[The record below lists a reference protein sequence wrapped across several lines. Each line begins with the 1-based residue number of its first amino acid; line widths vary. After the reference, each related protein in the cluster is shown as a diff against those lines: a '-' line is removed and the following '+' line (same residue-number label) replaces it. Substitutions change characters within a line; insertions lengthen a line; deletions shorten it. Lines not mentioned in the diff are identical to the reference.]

1 MEHQSFPLELSPL
14 PEASPI
20 AEPSAESSEAAS
32 PREPRDAAEP
42 VLHSAL
48 PSHVGLCR
56 MATVIGAVALAQLSG
71 IVSVKDMFGTV
82 RWLMTSA
89 CVRSVQS
96 VLAVLPAIGLLCAGL
111 LVHTHRQAALKLV
124 GLPADGKVVDFRVAS
139 LRTQCIWQVATVVVM
154 SAVLPVGATAVLS
167 NISV

>member
-1 MEHQSFPLELSPL
+1 MEQQSFPLELSP
-14 PEASPI
+14 PHEASPI
-20 AEPSAESSEAAS
+20 ADVESSEAAS
-32 PREPRDAAEP
+32 PRESRDAAEP

-48 PSHVGLCR
+48 PTHLGLGR
-56 MATVIGAVALAQLSG
+56 MATVIGAVALAQLTG
-71 IVSVKDMFGTV
+71 IVGFQDMFGTA

-96 VLAVLPAIGLLCAGL
+96 VLGVLPAIGLLCAGL

-124 GLPADGKVVDFRVAS
+124 GLSVDEKAVHFQVAS
-139 LRTQCIWQVATVVVM
+139 LRTQCIWQVAAVVVM

-167 NISV
+167 GISV